1 MPECE
6 FITVSQKIEDENEKQ
21 RLIEIAKNKLPRNMG
36 MIMRTSS
43 KGVSEEKI
51 QKDIEKL
58 INRWQQINE
67 DIKKVKQVPKLI
79 YDNKT
84 FIRKTLIDILDN
96 GLQRIIVNDES
107 TYKTIKT
114 IIEEID
120 DFNNITI
127 ELKKDED
134 LFEMYT
140 LRKQID
146 ELEHRKI
153 WLKCGG
159 FITIDKT
166 EALTAIDV
174 NSGKYTGS
182 RDLEKTIYKVNQE
195 ATFEIAKQL
204 RLRDIGGIIII
215 DYIDMHV
222 DENKENIEKL
232 LKECLKKDR
241 SKCQLGGFTKMNLYE
256 MTRKHLCSQCED

>member
-1 MPECE
+1 MPNCD
-6 FITVSQKIEDENEKQ
+6 FITVSQKIENEDEKN
-21 RLIEIAKNKLPRNMG
+21 RLKNIARKFLPQNMG

-43 KGVSEEKI
+43 NEATEEQIK
-51 QKDIEKL
+51 KDIEQL
-58 INRWQQINE
+58 IAKWRKINE
-67 DIKKVKQVPKLI
+67 DIKNTKRVPKLI

-84 FIRKTLIDILDN
+84 FIRKTLIDMIDN

-107 TYKTIKT
+107 TYKALKSILK
-114 IIEEID
+114 EAGDCE
-120 DFNNITI
+120 NINI
-127 ELKKDED
+127 ELKKED
-134 LFEMYT
+134 LFDMYT

-146 ELEHRKI
+146 EINHRKI
-153 WLKCGG
+153 WLRCGG

-174 NSGKYTGS
+174 NSGKYTGNK
-182 RDLEKTIYKVNQE
+182 DLEKTIYKVNQE
-195 ATFEIAKQL
+195 ATVEIAKQL
-204 RLRDIGGIIII
+204 RLRDMGGIIII
-215 DYIDMHV
+215 DYIDMHIQ
-222 DENKENIEKL
+222 ENKENIETL